1 MKDLDFLLSLA
12 AEAEEIV
19 AKTPVVA
26 KEKGVGDV
34 VTTVDT
40 AVEKHIISRIREAYP
55 DFDIVSEEFGSA
67 NRLTDNCFVVDPI
80 DGTANFAG
88 GQFNWGVQIAV
99 RRNGKTVASVV
110 DLPAVGELYFADET
124 GAYLNG
130 KRISV
135 SAAAAKN
142 APYTID
148 GWGDFDK
155 PEIMKNVAPVTKRFR
170 DFGAISVSFA
180 ALSKGA
186 TVGHVFL
193 KDNPWDIVPGL
204 FLAEM
209 AGAKSVWDK
218 DGFLVAANSEETL
231 KLLHNAVK
239 KTL

>member
-1 MKDLDFLLSLA
+1 MSLA

-34 VTTVDT
+34 VTSVDT

-55 DFDIVSEEFGSA
+55 DFDIVSEEFGSE
-67 NRLTDNCFVVDPI
+67 NRLT
-80 DGTANFAG
+80 G

-99 RRNGKTVASVV
+99 IRNGKTVASVV
-110 DLPAVGELYFADET
+110 DLPAVGEIYFADET

-135 SAAAAKN
+135 SAATAKN

-186 TVGHVFL
+186 TVGHIFL

>member
-1 MKDLDFLLSLA
+1 MALA

-19 AKTPVVA
+19 AKTPIVA
-26 KEKGVGDV
+26 REKGVGDV

-40 AVEKHIISRIREAYP
+40 EVEKHIISRIKSEYP
-55 DFDIVSEEFGSA
+55 DFDIVSEEFGST

-88 GQFNWGVQIAV
+88 GQFCWGVQIAV
-99 RRNGKTVASVV
+99 MRGGKTVASVV
-110 DLPAVGELYFADET
+110 DLPSVGELYFADEG

-135 SAAAAKN
+135 HKLSPKN

-155 PEIMKNVAPVTKRFR
+155 PEIMKNIAKTTKRFR

-180 ALSKGA
+180 ALARGA
-186 TVGHVFL
+186 TVGHIFL
-193 KDNPWDIVPGL
+193 KDNAWDIIPGL
-204 FLAEM
+204 FLAEK

-218 DGFLVAANSEETL
+218 RGFLVAANSDETL
-231 KLLHNAVK
+231 KILLNAVE